1 MIYHCVKDDC
11 RFWGEGDAVPQR
23 CPQCGA
29 PLVQAKEG
37 ELTGDAWSALGVFW
51 VEQDGHEAR
60 ALECFRKSAQMG
72 SGWGTC
78 NLGLCMEQGIGVKAD
93 PRQAVWLYQQA
104 VEMGS
109 LSALCNL
116 GVCYEDGCSPTAT
129 SRASGWSG
137 TWSRASGG
145 CGWPPSRA
153 TP

>member
-93 PRQAVWLYQQA
+93 PLPGRL
-104 VEMGS
+104 
-109 LSALCNL
+109 ALPA
-116 GVCYEDGCSPTAT
+116 GGGDGQPV
-129 SRASGWSG
+129 RPVQSG
-137 TWSRASGG
+137 RVL
-145 CGWPPSRA
+145 
-153 TP
+153 

>member
-29 PLVQAKEG
+29 PLVQAKED

-78 NLGLCMEQGIGVKAD
+78 NLGLCMEQGIGTKLLLWES
-93 PRQAVWLYQQA
+93 PKQ
-104 VEMGS
+104 
-109 LSALCNL
+109 C
-116 GVCYEDGCSPTAT
+116 ED
-129 SRASGWSG
+129 
-137 TWSRASGG
+137 
-145 CGWPPSRA
+145 
-153 TP
+153 